1 MDFIVGIKGSKLS
14 GGQKQRIA
22 IARAILTKPKL
33 LILDEATSALD
44 SKSEIEVQ
52 KALDIVSQGVTTVII
67 AHKIDTIINSDNII
81 CLDNGKVVEE
91 GKHEDL
97 IARGHYYSNL
107 VQSQA
112 EKQRKD
118 KQKQQERFKEELS
131 RISFSQNIDQ
141 NDINLEEI
149 KENEEENESII
160 EDEFH
165 EAENKLMSIYN

>member
-1 MDFIVGIKGSKLS
+1 LS

-44 SKSEIEVQ
+44 NKSEVEVQ

-67 AHKIDTIINSDNII
+67 AHKIDTIKNSDNII
-81 CLDNGKVVEE
+81 CLDNGKVVEQ
-91 GKHEDL
+91 GTHEDL
-97 IARGHYYSNL
+97 LARGLYYSNL

-112 EKQRKD
+112 EKERKE
-118 KQKQQERFKEELS
+118 KQKQEERIKEELS
-131 RISFSQNIDQ
+131 RLSLSQHVDH

-149 KENEEENESII
+149 KENDEEHENNSEEDTIRFENPII
-160 EDEFH
+160 SNYLLLRSD
-165 EAENKLMSIYN
+165 